1 MVESRRYPAMI
12 PAQPWTSAGVA
23 RTTLSLTTSW
33 RFCRSGGAQAS
44 PKAPSWTA
52 LQEMSVK
59 LERST
64 WLWLAPGVVGSTWCA
79 PEQGMSSRG

>member
-12 PAQPWTSAGVA
+12 PAQPWNSAGVA

-33 RFCRSGGAQAS
+33 RFCRCGGAQAS

-52 LQEMSVK
+52 LQEMSLK
-59 LERST
+59 LERDT
-64 WLWLAPGVVGSTWCA
+64 
-79 PEQGMSSRG
+79 